1 MDQKISEC
9 LAKTYAIAEQ
19 SVQDVTSLI
28 QLLSTTR
35 SLLCVQMSSIEEQL
49 MKTCL
54 NEIMAN
60 RVFFQHPDL
69 MRALCVHETVMQ
81 AMINWLNRR
90 QHQQQDGKSS
100 SSSDEQTEVVS
111 SGAGGLAVSTSTGNV
126 AAVAVAAAAAA
137 ASSSAGAKAG
147 DESGTNGAELVVT
160 CCKFLSYFC
169 RTSRHNQRAMF
180 EHLSYLLDN
189 SGMLL
194 SRPSLR
200 GSCPLDVA
208 CSSLMDNND
217 LSLALR
223 ESDLEKIA
231 SYLSRCGLQT
241 NTELLAKGYPDI
253 GWDPVEGER
262 FLDFLKF
269 CVWVNGDSVEENANL
284 IVRLLIRR
292 PECLGPA
299 LRGEGGGLL
308 KATVDAIRISLQI
321 AATQNMQSPIVAAAL
336 LDAEAELAIDFMN
349 ERFVNFCKFSSF
361 FQSLKNQ
368 SFSTICIQ

>member
-1 MDQKISEC
+1 
-9 LAKTYAIAEQ
+9 LNKTYVIGE
-19 SVQDVTSLI
+19 SSIQDVSNLL
-28 QLLSTTR
+28 QSLSTTR
-35 SLLCVQMSSIEEQL
+35 SLLCVQMSAVEEEI

-54 NEIMAN
+54 NDIMFN
-60 RVFFQHPDL
+60 KTFFQHPDL
-69 MRALCVHETVMQ
+69 MRALCIHETVMQ
-81 AMINWLNRR
+81 VMINWLNRR
-90 QHQQQDGKSS
+90 QRQQ
-100 SSSDEQTEVVS
+100 EVSGGGGDS
-111 SGAGGLAVSTSTGNV
+111 SGEGAATGSPTAGASST
-126 AAVAVAAAAAA
+126 AVALPEDEK
-137 ASSSAGAKAG
+137 AK
-147 DESGTNGAELVVT
+147 EENAELVTV

-169 RTSRHNQRAMF
+169 RISRHNQAAMF

-189 SGMLL
+189 SAMLL

-231 SYLSRCGLQT
+231 AYLSRCGLQS
-241 NTELLAKGYPDI
+241 NSDLMAKGYPDL

-308 KATVDAIRISLQI
+308 KATVDGIRMSLQV
-321 AATQNMQSPIVAAAL
+321 AATQNIQNPIVMSAML
-336 LDAEAELAIDFMN
+336 EADSEMSIDFMN
-349 ERFVNFCKFSSF
+349 DK
-361 FQSLKNQ
+361 
-368 SFSTICIQ
+368 